1 MNSVLSFRVAHIKLG
16 VKNLPAN
23 VENARDCGFDPWVGK
38 IPWSRKWSLL
48 QYSCLKDSMDRG
60 VWHVTVHSCTVKSLS
75 RFSHVQ
81 LFVTPWTVARPLLC
95 PWDSPGKNL
104 GMGCHTLLQGIFLTQ
119 GYEPHF
125 LHLLHWQEGSLSL
138 APPRKTQLE
147 STGAQRVGHV
157 PGSSPSWSRVFEG
170 ETA

>member
-60 VWHVTVHSCTVKSLS
+60 VWHFTVHSCTVKSLS

-81 LFVTPWTVARPLLC
+81 LFVTPWTVARPSPLSMGLSRQESWSGL
-95 PWDSPGKNL
+95 PYPSPRHLPDPGIEPGSPTLQADSLPS
-104 GMGCHTLLQGIFLTQ
+104 
-119 GYEPHF
+119 E
-125 LHLLHWQEGSLSL
+125 
-138 APPRKTQLE
+138 PPRKP
-147 STGAQRVGHV
+147 HYCI
-157 PGSSPSWSRVFEG
+157 
-170 ETA
+170 

>member
-81 LFVTPWTVARPLLC
+81 LFVTPWTVARP
-95 PWDSPGKNL
+95 SPL
-104 GMGCHTLLQGIFLTQ
+104 SMGLSR
-119 GYEPHF
+119 
-125 LHLLHWQEGSLSL
+125 QE
-138 APPRKTQLE
+138 
-147 STGAQRVGHV
+147 
-157 PGSSPSWSRVFEG
+157 SWSGLPYPSPRHLPDSG
-170 ETA
+170 I